1 MQVWTITKEEIKI
14 KQITAFLL
22 RARSRIDTLR
32 LQHEVNTFED
42 EPLMVLIP
50 GVTLSELWR
59 TIFYAEEALLVVRL
73 FVIIRLS

>member
-59 TIFYAEEALLVVRL
+59 TIGYAEEALLVVRL